1 MGIDFYYLNGI
12 NKNKLSEVLFAFC
25 FCQAASQEITQGKSK
40 KLGQHIWIECYVLF
54 VKQFWATRHWTRR
67 K

>member
-12 NKNKLSEVLFAFC
+12 NKNKISEVLFAFC

-40 KLGQHIWIECYVLF
+40 KLSQHI
-54 VKQFWATRHWTRR
+54 
-67 K
+67 